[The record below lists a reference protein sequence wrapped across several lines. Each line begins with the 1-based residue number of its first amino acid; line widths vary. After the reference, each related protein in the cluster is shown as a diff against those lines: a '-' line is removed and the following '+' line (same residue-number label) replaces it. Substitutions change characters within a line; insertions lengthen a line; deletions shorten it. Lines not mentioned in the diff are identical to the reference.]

1 MKEPISVERYDAASM
16 NKNHDV
22 LIPIITNIGE
32 DHRCRKIASTLKR
45 YGYTPH
51 VYCDA
56 PVTPYRSM
64 WEDVD
69 LSFITRW
76 SHTRCFLPVFII
88 FNLKLVFIMSVSRAG
103 VCIVEDCP
111 PLLTASLIGR
121 IKGIK
126 VIYDSHELFSET
138 PGVNRGVVRRF
149 FWRVWE
155 SVGIRL
161 SRGVITVSE
170 GIRSVL
176 GEHFPAKRIQ
186 VLPNMPLYTA
196 REYRKDPGLSAKSIR
211 LLYQGALRKGSG
223 LMDALKGIRDD
234 ERISIDVFGS
244 GEEEAVLREYTDDY
258 GMQERVRFRGVI
270 ESSELALKTPC
281 YDIGLHLL
289 HPLNRSFDLTLS
301 NKIFEY
307 LQAGLPVLLSNTTAH
322 KELLER
328 YPVGVVVQYGDPDS
342 IENGL
347 KTLIKEYSSYHT
359 RILENRRILCWNNY
373 EDVLIKEIQ
382 REGN

>member
-1 MKEPISVERYDAASM
+1 M
-16 NKNHDV
+16 NNRDV

-32 DHRCRKIASTLKR
+32 DHRCRKIVSTLKR

-56 PVTPYRSM
+56 PVTPYKPM
-64 WEDVD
+64 WKDID
-69 LSFITRW
+69 LSVITRW
-76 SHTRCFLPVFII
+76 SHTRCFLPVFIL
-88 FNLKLVFIMSVSRAG
+88 FNLKLVFIMSISRAG

-121 IKGIK
+121 IKGIR

-138 PGVNRGVVRRF
+138 PGVKRGVVRRF

-155 SVGIRL
+155 SAGIRL
-161 SRGVITVSE
+161 SKGVITVSE
-170 GIRSVL
+170 GIKSVL
-176 GEHFPAKRIQ
+176 AERFPEKRIQ

-196 REYRKDPGLSAKSIR
+196 REYRKDPELSEKSIR

-223 LMDALKGIRDD
+223 LMDALKGIRGK
-234 ERISIDVFGS
+234 ERISIDIFGS
-244 GEEEAVLREYTDDY
+244 GEEEAALREYACDY

-307 LQAGLPVLLSNTTAH
+307 LQAGLPVLLSNTNAH

-328 YPVGVVVQYGDPDS
+328 YPVGIVVPYGDPDS
-342 IENGL
+342 IERGL
-347 KTLIKEYSSYHT
+347 IALIKEYPFYHS
-359 RILENRRILCWNNY
+359 RVLAHRRVLCWGNY
-373 EDVLIKEIQ
+373 EEVLIKEIQ
-382 REGN
+382 REGK